1 MERDSSIVEE
11 GADNPY
17 VTQYGEPYDDYPI
30 FTAHDSD
37 LNLLGIGL
45 HSGTS
50 TSGSL
55 SELDISLPST
65 DLDLETRIFGRQKK
79 KTADVTQKRNSL
91 GPSGNFVQEPR
102 KAGSASRRSLH
113 MGDSDPEGH
122 VFHPEI
128 VPFEPSKNPF
138 TNSPKDP
145 RKLLESKEEQSS
157 VKSSDPNS
165 ARYLKILIPQR
176 DSLTA
181 ESPTAETSINLFE
194 SLNISAA
201 ERLLLESP
209 TDSPSHFKQAQLRL
223 DTADSEL
230 EGSFVGQEKDHLLLS
245 STPRKRDFTVYPNQ
259 SLYTSDSRSSQ
270 DIKTEIFDFEAELKK
285 LVVDI
290 YSDREPDFA
299 PLPGSSSSKECVQST
314 DFKMSEARSE
324 LEKAFGGG
332 E

>member
-17 VTQYGEPYDDYPI
+17 VTQYGEPYNDYPI

-37 LNLLGIGL
+37 LNLLGLGL
-45 HSGTS
+45 HS

-79 KTADVTQKRNSL
+79 KTVDVTQKRNSL

-145 RKLLESKEEQSS
+145 RKLLESRGDQSS
-157 VKSSDPNS
+157 VKSSDPNT

-181 ESPTAETSINLFE
+181 ESPTAETSVNLFE

-230 EGSFVGQEKDHLLLS
+230 ERSFVGQEKDHLLLS
-245 STPRKRDFTVYPNQ
+245 STPRKQDFTVYPNQ
-259 SLYTSDSRSSQ
+259 SIHKSDSRSSQ

-299 PLPGSSSSKECVQST
+299 PVPGSSVSRECVQSP